1 MKHIKKFNSTNSLNA
16 IYGTADYANPNV
28 YLVNNEIQYDK
39 GDYLICVFNTQSDS
53 IITDGL
59 WKIFNGPIFDEIL
72 IDGVKWDDPMNPKMI
87 NAVGDSNDHILKIKF
102 KEPTKIGETAPILFN
117 SFIKSVSIPTTFT
130 QIKTNAFNGCNGFT
144 NLIIPDSITS
154 IENSALVGCNSLTTL
169 YIGSGVNEITSD
181 IGTQLYITDLT
192 IGAKQIK
199 QSAFNGIPLHN
210 LTILDSVELIS
221 MSFTNTAL
229 QNITIG
235 NGCTS
240 IDQSFNYCNR
250 LYELNISGQ
259 TNLSI
264 TSSFCQ
270 CDKLSNITLGS
281 GVKSILNSFMPTN
294 TLSRLTDL
302 IIEDVTT
309 LTNNVFSNCPRLT
322 NLQFGDGVQTISN
335 SAFTACTALE
345 SLTLG
350 NNTQTI
356 TTGAFTACTA
366 LKSLTL
372 GNNITELGTGIFN
385 GCTSLL
391 SLNIPNSVITI
402 SSAFINCTSLDVNIP
417 SSVTSIANNAF
428 GKCKS
433 ISIDSNNVNYE
444 SIDNFIIKKE
454 GNVLISSAYKET
466 ANIPN
471 SVTKIDAYAFGG
483 HDELVTVNI
492 PDSVIS
498 IQQNAFVRC
507 PLLSQESKDRILKI
521 NPDYQF

>member
-53 IITDGL
+53 TTNDPL
-59 WKIFNGPIFDEIL
+59 WTTYNGANCIDEIL
-72 IDGVKWDDPMNPKMI
+72 IDGVKWDNPMLPKMI
-87 NAVGDSNDHILKIKF
+87 NTVGDSNDHILKIKF
-102 KEPTKIGETAPILFN
+102 KEPTKIGYNGPLF
-117 SFIKSVSIPTTFT
+117 SEFIKSVSIPTTFN
-130 QIKTNAFNGCNGFT
+130 QIKMYAFFDCGFT

-154 IENSALVGCNSLTTL
+154 IEPNALVQCNKLVTL
-169 YIGSGVNEITSD
+169 YIGSGLNEITSN
-181 IGTQLYITDLT
+181 IGTQLHITDLT

-199 QSAFNGIPLHN
+199 QGAFNGTPLHN
-210 LTILDSVELIS
+210 LTILDTVELIS
-221 MSFTNTAL
+221 GSFTHTGLTNL
-229 QNITIG
+229 TIG

-240 IDQSFNYCNR
+240 IDQSFNYCNE
-250 LYELNISGQ
+250 LEELNISGQ

-270 CDKLSNITLGS
+270 CDKLRNITLGR
-281 GVKSILNSFMPTN
+281 GVKSIDNSFQAAHGV
-294 TLSRLTDL
+294 LSLTDL

-309 LTNNVFSNCPRLT
+309 LTNNVFTNCPILT

-335 SAFTACTALE
+335 AAFTACTALE
-345 SLTLG
+345 NLTLG
-350 NNTQTI
+350 NNIQTI
-356 TTGAFTACTA
+356 TYGAFTACTA

-372 GNNITELGTGIFN
+372 GNNIKELGPGIFRD
-385 GCTSLL
+385 CTSLL
-391 SLNIPNSVITI
+391 SLNIPNSVTTI

-433 ISIDSNNVNYE
+433 ISIDPNNVNYE

-471 SVTKIDAYAFGG
+471 SVTKIDAYAFSEQDG
-483 HDELVTVNI
+483 LVTVNI

-498 IQQNAFVRC
+498 IEQDAFIDC
-507 PLLSQESKDRILKI
+507 PLLSQESRDRILEI
-521 NPDYQF
+521 NPDYKF